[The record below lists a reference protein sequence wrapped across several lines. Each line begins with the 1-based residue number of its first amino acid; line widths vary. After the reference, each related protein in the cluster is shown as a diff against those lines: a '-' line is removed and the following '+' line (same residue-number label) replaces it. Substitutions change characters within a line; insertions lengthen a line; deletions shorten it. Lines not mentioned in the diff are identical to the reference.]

1 MIGSPGSAPMPPGEI
16 ATPCLV
22 IDHGAVRHNLAR
34 TAAACGGVGRL
45 IPHVKTHRAPWLIT
59 DLMDLGVTAFK
70 TATPAEVEMVLAAG
84 AREVLWAYP
93 SVNATAVGRVVAAA
107 RKYPE
112 ARITALVDSRPGIDV
127 WRAALGTERPPR
139 VGLRLDIDPGLG
151 RSGVP
156 MGREAR
162 ALAGELVEAGL
173 FAGWHLYD
181 GHLHD
186 PDRGQRASAV
196 GQLATALFELID
208 DADPDPA
215 AADIVV
221 GGSYTFDLWPPRP
234 GLRVSPGGWIYSSL
248 RHARDLSYHGW
259 RQGAYV
265 LATVTTAHGDTAT
278 LDAGLKAVGSDLPL
292 AERFGWPNG
301 IEDMTE
307 EHSVVGGAGKA
318 LGDRV
323 LLTPGHACT
332 TAYLYSEGAP
342 WKGAVS

>member
-1 MIGSPGSAPMPPGEI
+1 MSGAPPWARNVRP
-16 ATPCLV
+16 ASDCAWTSTLV
-22 IDHGAVRHNLAR
+22 WAVRV
-34 TAAACGGVGRL
+34 C
-45 IPHVKTHRAPWLIT
+45 PW
-59 DLMDLGVTAFK
+59 DEKQG
-70 TATPAEVEMVLAAG
+70 
-84 AREVLWAYP
+84 
-93 SVNATAVGRVVAAA
+93 
-107 RKYPE
+107 
-112 ARITALVDSRPGIDV
+112 
-127 WRAALGTERPPR
+127 
-139 VGLRLDIDPGLG
+139 
-151 RSGVP
+151 
-156 MGREAR
+156 

-332 TAYLYSEGAP
+332 TAYLYSEAWVLGLDGG
-342 WKGAVS
+342 WQKKQQMGIKR